1 MGQVIRHGLRNVM
14 KRNEKRFLVR
24 HSLNKF
30 KQRERQRWKQRE
42 GDRETGRDV
51 EFTFFS
57 LNSTS

>member
-30 KQRERQRWKQRE
+30 KQRERDRDGNRE
-42 GDRETGRDV
+42 KVTGRQ
-51 EFTFFS
+51 EGT
-57 LNSTS
+57 